1 MPQLTLQV
9 SRLLH
14 LGVPHS
20 SSTWL
25 WAKHQRVGISPW
37 CRYQESTSLPSLQA
51 CLQAEAL
58 SSFLAH
64 LAPPRDPVVNAER
77 TLNLQ
82 VARNAMQT
90 ADQSCSGLLGGI

>member
-14 LGVPHS
+14 PGVPHS

-58 SSFLAH
+58 SSFLAQRPCSEGRKDVKPTGGKECH
-64 LAPPRDPVVNAER
+64 ANCRSVV
-77 TLNLQ
+77 
-82 VARNAMQT
+82 
-90 ADQSCSGLLGGI
+90 